1 MSIVAPI
8 AACGAVIP
16 VVYSIATGQ
25 VPRPLVTAGLVSA
38 LAGVVLASFA
48 SGIEVESSPNR
59 RPRLAAAAAVGAAVG
74 FGLFLLLLGRAS
86 IASPGSRGRL
96 AAVAA
101 RDADRHPLGSAVAR
115 AGGSRPRRAGGD
127 RARRRHR
134 QHALSLRHRRRHPG
148 GGGGPRLAVPDRH
161 RPARP
166 PGPGRARDSYPGD
179 RRRAC
184 DARRGAGLGRLMVA
198 SATLRA

>member
-38 LAGVVLASFA
+38 LVGVVLASFA

-74 FGLFLLLLGRAS
+74 FGLFLLILGRAS
-86 IASPGSRGRL
+86 LASPDSRVWL
-96 AAVAA
+96 AAA
-101 RDADRHPLGSAVAR
+101 AR
-115 AGGSRPRRAGGD
+115 AGSIPLLTGILILTRSA
-127 RARRRHR
+127 
-134 QHALSLRHRRRHPG
+134 
-148 GGGGPRLAVPDRH
+148 
-161 RPARP
+161 P
-166 PGPGRARDSYPGD
+166 PWHG
-179 RRRAC
+179 
-184 DARRGAGLGRLMVA
+184 
-198 SATLRA
+198 

>member
-48 SGIEVESSPNR
+48 SGIEVDSSPNR

-74 FGLFLLLLGRAS
+74 VGLFLLLLGRAS
-86 IASPGSRGRL
+86 VASPESRVWRAAAAPAGSPPL
-96 AAVAA
+96 LSPVLVAT
-101 RDADRHPLGSAVAR
+101 PSA
-115 AGGSRPRRAGGD
+115 P
-127 RARRRHR
+127 
-134 QHALSLRHRRRHPG
+134 P
-148 GGGGPRLAVPDRH
+148 
-161 RPARP
+161 RPAAP
-166 PGPGRARDSYPGD
+166 
-179 RRRAC
+179 
-184 DARRGAGLGRLMVA
+184 RG
-198 SATLRA
+198 